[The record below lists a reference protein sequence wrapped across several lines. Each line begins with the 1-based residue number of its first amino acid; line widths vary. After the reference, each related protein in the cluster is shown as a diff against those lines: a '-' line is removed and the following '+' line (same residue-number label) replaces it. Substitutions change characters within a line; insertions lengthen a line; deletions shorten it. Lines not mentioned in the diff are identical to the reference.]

1 MNDASLTIQRLG
13 TTMIKAILF
22 DAFGTLCEI
31 RERHNPY
38 KPILKTWPSGIAAA
52 YQAIITS
59 YSTPVELAR
68 EVGLSAQMAQKIDD
82 DVSAEIAS
90 IRLFPDVAGTL
101 TRIKKSGLK
110 WGIISNLATPYA
122 QPLLDLL
129 PIAPDACIWSFTVG
143 YRKPEKAI
151 YDCACTALGLMP
163 SEILIVGDS
172 YENDFNT
179 PRKLG
184 MQAKFLSRA
193 ATQTINP
200 DQIDDLSFLIP

>member
-1 MNDASLTIQRLG
+1 MAQA
-13 TTMIKAILF
+13 TMIRAVLF
-22 DAFGTLCEI
+22 DAYGTLCEI

-38 KPILKTWPSGIAAA
+38 KPVLKAWPSGLAAA
-52 YQAIITS
+52 YQTIMTRDA
-59 YSTPVELAR
+59 TPEELA
-68 EVGLSAQMAQKIDD
+68 EEAGLSAQMAQKIDA

-101 TRIKKSGLK
+101 TRIKESGLK
-110 WGIISNLATPYA
+110 WGVISNLATPYA

-129 PIAPDACIWSFTVG
+129 PIAPDACIWSFAVG

-151 YDCACTALGLMP
+151 YDCACKALGLTP

-179 PRKLG
+179 PRQLG
-184 MQAKFLSRA
+184 MQAKFLSRE
-193 ATQTINP
+193 ATQVKHP
-200 DQIDDLSFLIP
+200 DHISDLSSLIF